1 MIRQV
6 PSASG
11 MSVRIGSLR
20 RRLLPNG
27 RVDFLRQ
34 FCLFAGAYL
43 LYRLVEGWVGGQAG
57 PAFRHAN
64 EIISFERSLHV
75 FVEPHIQAWAAG
87 SHVLL
92 VIATYVYLNAQ
103 TTLIV
108 GALLYLYIVH
118 NRNYYFVRNMLI
130 VAMAIALVCYAF
142 YPTAPPRFLN
152 EWGFVDTDSWITGMS
167 STGRAQNLFVN
178 SYAAVPSMHVAF
190 AVMLAWPLS
199 RLVRLRALRVFWALW
214 PVLITFITII
224 TANHFLVDAVLGVA
238 TAAVAAAV
246 ARSLALIRPHDWAL
260 ELRGSSVAAT

>member
-1 MIRQV
+1 
-6 PSASG
+6 
-11 MSVRIGSLR
+11 MSVRIASMR

-27 RVDFLRQ
+27 RIDFIRQ

-43 LYRLVEGWVGGQAG
+43 LYRLVESWVGGQVA

-64 EIISFERSLHV
+64 ELISFERSLHI

-87 SHVLL
+87 SHTLL

-108 GALLYLYIVH
+108 GALLYLYIAH
-118 NRNYYFVRNMLI
+118 NRNYYFVRNMLM
-130 VAMAIALVCYAF
+130 VAMVIALLCYGL
-142 YPTAPPRFLN
+142 YPTAPPRFLP
-152 EWGFVDTDSWITGMS
+152 EQGFIDPISWVTGVG
-167 STGRAQNLFVN
+167 STSNAANLFVN

-224 TANHFLVDAVLGVA
+224 TANHFLVDAALGVA